1 MSYQELFHDMIIES
15 QGPTYAEN
23 SGLLNTPG
31 VQAYHR
37 GVRDGVL
44 NGITLGYRTMAEA
57 GHIPMAIYDQWH
69 AFVYSEEMEKPRA
82 YRAKI
87 IDERSNN

>member
-1 MSYQELFHDMIIES
+1 
-15 QGPTYAEN
+15 
-23 SGLLNTPG
+23 
-31 VQAYHR
+31 
-37 GVRDGVL
+37 
-44 NGITLGYRTMAEA
+44 MAEA